1 MTRKFKKQTAILSS
15 AVISLSMLSYL
26 PNNTISFSNEPV
38 SVSAAVSIS
47 RTYTVCGDSILCGG
61 EDWNEEST
69 QNLMTLNEEDDVY
82 QKIYHIGKHE
92 NLRFGVIQT
101 TYTGSTTSK
110 TFIGC
115 VDDFQGDKYNS
126 FTFNSTKEDSEVIIS
141 YKPSTGVVSITG
153 DVEIPKFAPEE
164 SITIVGEPELVNGVN
179 WDPSAESTKMI
190 EVEDNLYE
198 IVLRGVN
205 KYDGYQFQFVA
216 DENWTY
222 QWGLNALIVDDDD
235 LYLKS
240 GVETD
245 ISYRNIKNCLINIPF
260 DNATVKVQLDFR
272 NCDANTK
279 SGAKVTATITP
290 PYRED
295 DINNDGKD
303 EVVYQIS
310 NKEQLKWFADYVN
323 SGHSDVNAE
332 LMGDINL
339 ENSESDTWTPIK
351 DYNGTFDGNGYKI
364 SNIYAKVDKSEGFFS
379 DSDHG
384 GFFANTLSDA
394 IVKNLGISGHSKGNL
409 LIGGIV
415 GKNRG
420 KIENCYMQGTIEA
433 TEVYAG
439 GISAYNYGTII
450 NCYNES
456 KINSSSYLSGI
467 TVCNYGAIINCY
479 NEGEINGS
487 SFLGGIA
494 EENHGT
500 ITNCYNKGK
509 INATSRA
516 VGGLVCEQRGENASI
531 SNCYNVG
538 IVNASESV
546 GGLVYK
552 LDSDDSSISN
562 CYYLE
567 GCNGENTTFDTFHGT
582 EKSLKSFNNGEVAYL
597 LANGDANSKWGQS
610 LSGEEIDDYPTLNGT
625 TVYEN
630 KNYCPFYTN
639 NPKND
644 KWHENDYVYYGYCRD
659 CGEMYDIGSHHEG
672 YTVSLNGNI
681 CLNYYME
688 LSEDIID
695 NDDTYVE
702 FTFPDGTV
710 RKVYKDENLKN
721 TTIEPGRTYY
731 IFPCEISST
740 QMRENIAAQ
749 LFSGGKSARITMY
762 FHLDSYANYIISHH
776 PEKFTQEDI
785 RLAKALLNFGANSQ
799 LYFKENTDDLANYL
813 LDNDDRDFSILDSS
827 SLEQYKSHTQKSQLG
842 KFVGFDLM
850 LKSETTLNLYFE
862 PAENVD
868 IDSIKFM
875 VDGNIVSPTPYKN
888 YYCISIENIKAQNL
902 DKIFNV
908 LAVSNED
915 DSVFSS
921 ISCSAMSYCYNV
933 LRDYG
938 KTYSNELKSTVSALR
953 TFNEAAKA
961 KFEATNGSEVLS

>member
-115 VDDFQGDKYNS
+115 LDNGRENKYNS

-141 YKPSTGVVSITG
+141 YKPSTGLVSITG

-164 SITIVGEPELVNGVN
+164 SITIVGEPELVNGAN
-179 WDPSAESTKMI
+179 WDPSDESNKMI

-198 IVLRGVN
+198 IVLSGVSKSD
-205 KYDGYQFQFVA
+205 KYEFKFVT
-216 DENWTY
+216 DESWTHP
-222 QWGLNALIVDDDD
+222 WGLSELVVDD
-235 LYLKS
+235 LHLES
-240 GVETD
+240 GVATD
-245 ISYRNIKNCLINIPF
+245 INYCSYISNCLISVPF

-279 SGAKVTATITP
+279 LGAKVTATITP

-364 SNIYAKVDKSEGFFS
+364 SNIYAKVDKSSGIFADS
-379 DSDHG
+379 DSC

-394 IVKNLGISGHSKGNL
+394 IVKNLGISGHIESYYNA
-409 LIGGIV
+409 GGIV
-415 GKNRG
+415 GTNRG
-420 KIENCYMQGTIEA
+420 KIENCYMQGSIKTINSH
-433 TEVYAG
+433 AG
-439 GISAYNYGTII
+439 GITVYNHGTII

-456 KINSSSYLSGI
+456 EISGS
-467 TVCNYGAIINCY
+467 G
-479 NEGEINGS
+479 
-487 SFLGGIA
+487 FFGGIA
-494 EENHGT
+494 DENRGT
-500 ITNCYNKGK
+500 ITNCYNKGT
-509 INATSRA
+509 INTELRF
-516 VGGLVCEQRGENASI
+516 VGGVVCSQYGEEL

-538 IVNASESV
+538 VVSASMYV
-546 GGLVYK
+546 GGLVCN
-552 LDSDDSSISN
+552 LGSDDSSISN

-644 KWHENDYVYYGYCRD
+644 EWHENDYTYYGYCRN

-688 LSEDIID
+688 LSESILD

-762 FHLDSYANYIISHH
+762 FQLDSYANYIISHH